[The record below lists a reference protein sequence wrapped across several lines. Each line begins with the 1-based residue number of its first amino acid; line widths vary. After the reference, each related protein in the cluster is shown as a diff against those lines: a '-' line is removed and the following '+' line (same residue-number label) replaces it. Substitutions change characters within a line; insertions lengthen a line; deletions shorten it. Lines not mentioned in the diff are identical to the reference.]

1 MPCQTALL
9 GYHMHPV
16 LVATALRWEKPGMPV
31 HRGGRYVYARPEELN
46 RWVAKESS
54 FRFPVHIATEGADL
68 TSDLKRALSEA
79 QHRRKSL
86 AQSRLA
92 RVRRIHIRFGDCR

>member
-31 HRGGRYVYARPEELN
+31 HRGGRYVYAVPDELN
-46 RWVAKESS
+46 RWIGKESS
-54 FRFPVHIATEGADL
+54 SHSPVHIATKSADI
-68 TSDLKRALSEA
+68 SDDLKRALSEA
-79 QHRRKSL
+79 KRK
-86 AQSRLA
+86 RKPA
-92 RVRRIHIRFGDCR
+92 RKAA